1 MAAEAMIL
9 GVSFLMMHHQGCC
22 WNMEFFCDPTIDD
35 MQKPEQWFR
44 YTGEIRDPKQKRE
57 MGKY

>member
-1 MAAEAMIL
+1 
-9 GVSFLMMHHQGCC
+9 
-22 WNMEFFCDPTIDD
+22 MEFFCDPTIDD